1 MTPMLFCNTGWM
13 RKYQGLTKDPI
24 TGGGAYV
31 QEHGYGHEIFNF
43 KPSNGFLYG
52 FVQTKSGIDVERIGA
67 PKNADAI
74 DNVLVVWVARYP
86 EGGTF
91 IVGWYKHATV
101 YRKLQP
107 PPPGSDRVH
116 NVEQIG
122 YIVKAKSAD
131 CTLLPVDR
139 RVLRVPRRRSGGMG
153 QSNIWYADQPKNAQ
167 FKQTVLRFI
176 DTGVVPVARKQ
187 PTKKG
192 HAWQP
197 DPYRRRKVE
206 EKAIKRTF
214 EHYKGLGYAVDSV
227 EKDNVGWDLEAILDN
242 KLLRLE
248 VKGLSGTN
256 LAIEMT
262 PNEYQRMQEHQN
274 SYRICVVANALGNKP
289 VLYIFAHSSESGA
302 WEDDDGR
309 QLMITE
315 IISAKMA
322 LS

>member
-1 MTPMLFCNTGWM
+1 M

-24 TGGGAYV
+24 TGEVRTSKNTAMAMRYST
-31 QEHGYGHEIFNF
+31 
-43 KPSNGFLYG
+43 SNQAMDSLYG

-206 EKAIKRTF
+206 EKAMDCAPRT
-214 EHYKGLGYAVDSV
+214 GD
-227 EKDNVGWDLEAILDN
+227 
-242 KLLRLE
+242 
-248 VKGLSGTN
+248 
-256 LAIEMT
+256 
-262 PNEYQRMQEHQN
+262 
-274 SYRICVVANALGNKP
+274 
-289 VLYIFAHSSESGA
+289 
-302 WEDDDGR
+302 
-309 QLMITE
+309 
-315 IISAKMA
+315 
-322 LS
+322 